1 MLRKDSAAP
10 RETLSLADGLVMVVG
25 MVVGIGVFATPAL
38 VAQFAGNSFNYLAIW
53 LVGGGLTLVGALCYA
68 EIATAFPHAGGEYH
82 FLSRAYGR
90 GTALMFAW
98 ARCTVIQTGAIAL
111 VAFVYGDYAQAIVPL
126 GTFGTAIHAAI
137 IIMVFTGINMAGTA
151 QGKLAQKIFTSM
163 DIVALL
169 ALIAAGLVVTLSG
182 TAPEP
187 TPSPAGGGNTG
198 LLGLAMVFVLL
209 TYGGWNEAAYI
220 SAELRDGKRNIVRV
234 LVLSIVGVTLL
245 YFLVAWAYLH
255 VLGFDG
261 LQKSSTIAAD
271 VMRAAFGPSGAT
283 LIALLVCGAAISTLN
298 ATIFTGARVYY
309 ALGRDLP
316 GLKLFGIWSARG
328 ENPANAFAL
337 QGAIAL
343 GLVALGAF
351 ARDGFKT
358 MVEYTSPVFG
368 RVMILVA
375 ISLFIFRR
383 RDPGRVLAYSVPL
396 YPLTPIIFIATC
408 IYMLYSSLAYTGI
421 GALFGV
427 GVLVAGTP
435 LLLLGRDARPVED
448 PAE

>member
-10 RETLSLADGLVMVVG
+10 RETLSLADGLVIVVG

-283 LIALLVCGAAISTLN
+283 LIALFVCGAAISTLN

-358 MVEYTSPVFG
+358 MVEYTSPVFWLF
-368 RVMILVA
+368 MILVA
-375 ISLFIFRR
+375 VSLFIFRR
-383 RDPGRVLAYSVPL
+383 RDPDRVLAYSVPL

-435 LLLLGRDARPVED
+435 LLLLGRGARPVED

>member
-10 RETLSLADGLVMVVG
+10 RETLSLADGLVIVVG

-283 LIALLVCGAAISTLN
+283 LIALFVCGAAISTLN

-358 MVEYTSPVFG
+358 MVEYTSPVFWLF
-368 RVMILVA
+368 MILVA
-375 ISLFIFRR
+375 VSLFIFRR
-383 RDPGRVLAYSVPL
+383 RDPNRVLAYSVPL

-435 LLLLGRDARPVED
+435 LLLLGRGARPVED